1 MLQWIV
7 CQRKPPCVP
16 KSSKPALGMASIR
29 ARKNAA
35 GKIAWQARVIRKG
48 FPDQV
53 RTFRTKAQAC
63 AWAAVVEAEIARGVF
78 VPGLTGGQKLLL
90 REAIERYI
98 AQEVP
103 RMRSQANAVN
113 ALRAI
118 ARQLGDYSLAAI
130 TPAIVAEY
138 RDQRLASGASSQ
150 TVRHDV
156 GWIQRVFK
164 AAIQEWGIS
173 LPSGIP
179 TAFLRKPPPAK
190 ARDRR
195 LQGDEETRLLTE
207 CANAKN
213 PWLLPV
219 VRFAIETA
227 MRAGEM
233 LETRGTTDP
242 ETGERPIQTTGLLW
256 AHVDLKKRTATLPMT
271 KSGTA
276 RAVPLSSVAVDILRG
291 LPRLMDGRVFGTTY
305 EAIHLSFT
313 RACKRAG
320 IEDLRFHDLRHEAT
334 TRFFEKGLNPMEV
347 AAITGHKTLQMLKRY
362 THLRAEEL
370 AKRLD

>member
-1 MLQWIV
+1 M
-7 CQRKPPCVP
+7 
-16 KSSKPALGMASIR
+16 
-29 ARKNAA
+29 
-35 GKIAWQARVIRKG
+35 
-48 FPDQV
+48 
-53 RTFRTKAQAC
+53 
-63 AWAAVVEAEIARGVF
+63 ARGAF
-78 VPGLTGGQKLLL
+78 VPGLVGGQNLLL
-90 REAIERYI
+90 KDAIERYI
-98 AQEVP
+98 EQEVP
-103 RMRSQANAVN
+103 RLRSQVNAVN
-113 ALRAI
+113 NLRAI

-130 TPAIVAEY
+130 TPAILAGY
-138 RDQRLASGASSQ
+138 RDERLASGAKTQ
-150 TVRHDV
+150 TVRHDL
-156 GWIQRVFK
+156 GWIQRVYK
-164 AAIQEWGIS
+164 TAVQEWGVA
-173 LPSGIP
+173 LPAGIP

-233 LETRGTTDP
+233 LETKGTADP
-242 ETGERPIQTTGLLW
+242 ETGERPIRTVGLLW
-256 AHVDLKKRTATLPMT
+256 AHVDLEKRTATLPIT
-271 KSGTA
+271 KNGTA
-276 RAVPLSSVAVDILRG
+276 RVVPLSSVAVEILRG
-291 LPRLMDGRVFGTTY
+291 LPRSMDGRVFGTTY

-313 RACKRAG
+313 RVCKRAG